1 MDRNLRR
8 QAKSNKYK
16 QTNIGGEREMVNEW
30 VSERTNERAS
40 DNDNDHHLCRCICIH
55 TYTYNVD
62 GPQWQH
68 QKPDINFICHRN
80 SRAFL
85 LFFILSLCVADENRE
100 FEFHSLWKINWNS
113 DENYSIAVQLK
124 LDKKYALIN
133 HVFRFQ
139 FFGVE
144 KSNRPHNLENTNVP
158 NITSFIQHTHSIV
171 QALTLSTHTHAQ
183 HTYTQPKWKNFNGIR
198 DCHSVHKFCCLLR
211 SSGFVWKRF
220 VSHSYAHLLLPLHN
234 KIFLS
239 SILLLARATIFV
251 SFTHCSPHFRIKRTN
266 WILILLFFRLEFLI
280 FFSHFYC
287 FDKKK
292 YFKRFRYWFKI
303 EWQSNENANQ
313 VCCTHSQFD

>member
-16 QTNIGGEREMVNEW
+16 QTNIGGERETVNEW

-40 DNDNDHHLCRCICIH
+40 DKDNDHHLCRCICIH

-171 QALTLSTHTHAQ
+171 QALTLSTHTHTRNT
-183 HTYTQPKWKNFNGIR
+183 HTHNRSGKTSMAFVTAILYTN
-198 DCHSVHKFCCLLR
+198 SVVYYVQVDLFENDSLVIHTHICYYLCTIKFFFLR
-211 SSGFVWKRF
+211 
-220 VSHSYAHLLLPLHN
+220 
-234 KIFLS
+234 
-239 SILLLARATIFV
+239 
-251 SFTHCSPHFRIKRTN
+251 
-266 WILILLFFRLEFLI
+266 
-280 FFSHFYC
+280 FYC
-287 FDKKK
+287 SLVRLSLSLSHTVLLTFA
-292 YFKRFRYWFKI
+292 
-303 EWQSNENANQ
+303 SNEL
-313 VCCTHSQFD
+313 TGF